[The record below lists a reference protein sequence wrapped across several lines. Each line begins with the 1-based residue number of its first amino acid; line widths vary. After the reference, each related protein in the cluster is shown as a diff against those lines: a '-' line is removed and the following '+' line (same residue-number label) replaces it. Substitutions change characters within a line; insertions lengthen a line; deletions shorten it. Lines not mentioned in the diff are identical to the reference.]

1 MKNLLYVLASFLP
14 VPVLAGNLL
23 STCTAFDL
31 ENNYWLEAWCVINP
45 ANDQAQDDP
54 VTSYQPSQ
62 PWQAFDMFPSHIDSP
77 DMYPMREM
85 RRTSIHLDHCV
96 GVNAE
101 GNLYLGGQ
109 DASQRCHNIGFNY
122 TQGRPMLYGTCR
134 TSAGEEVYSV
144 PLDLSVGLYSVG
156 GQLGCRV
163 E

>member
-1 MKNLLYVLASFLP
+1 MKKLLYVFASFLP

-31 ENNYWLEAWCVINP
+31 EDNYWLEAWCVMNP
-45 ANDQAQDDP
+45 QTYLPPQ
-54 VTSYQPSQ
+54 
-62 PWQAFDMFPSHIDSP
+62 
-77 DMYPMREM
+77 MYRMVEM
-85 RRTSIHLDHCV
+85 RRTSIYLDHCV